1 MKGLVSKKHDYLG
14 KLNRNKKQI
23 QGLRKYLETIGQLLY
38 ETVKL
43 NKSSPNLSP
52 SDVKSIEENIKLIST
67 ELEGS
72 EEKILSNS
80 MRIDSSSPRYKKDL
94 FSSRLTSNSPKQN
107 NEKLTI
113 DEILR
118 TKREEKEK
126 SIATGA
132 NTAQAVIL
140 PRLGDMN
147 AVNSSNDKLKKTKK
161 QYDYNYI
168 VLRNKSTST
177 RAGQESSNYNP
188 QFKKRS
194 NRGNSVNMNNANNK
208 SSGGSR
214 SASREYDKRPET
226 LVINDWDPILE
237 DVDTYLD
244 YDQTSEFE
252 YKKILKKTEHLMILK
267 EKVEKG
273 LKEKEK
279 IYEKK
284 FRDIESTIKENQ
296 KKLGVF
302 KQV

>member
-1 MKGLVSKKHDYLG
+1 
-14 KLNRNKKQI
+14 
-23 QGLRKYLETIGQLLY
+23 
-38 ETVKL
+38 
-43 NKSSPNLSP
+43 
-52 SDVKSIEENIKLIST
+52 
-67 ELEGS
+67 
-72 EEKILSNS
+72 
-80 MRIDSSSPRYKKDL
+80 
-94 FSSRLTSNSPKQN
+94 
-107 NEKLTI
+107 
-113 DEILR
+113 
-118 TKREEKEK
+118 
-126 SIATGA
+126 
-132 NTAQAVIL
+132 
-140 PRLGDMN
+140 
-147 AVNSSNDKLKKTKK
+147 
-161 QYDYNYI
+161 
-168 VLRNKSTST
+168 
-177 RAGQESSNYNP
+177 
-188 QFKKRS
+188 
-194 NRGNSVNMNNANNK
+194 MNNANNK